1 MIPSPINLTTSPL
14 NRVPHLRRS
23 FIASKVGIV
32 RSTTA
37 PAHLHAAE
45 ISQVEAKP

>member
-1 MIPSPINLTTSPL
+1 MTPSPV

-23 FIASKVGIV
+23 FIATKVGIV

-37 PAHLHAAE
+37 RAPLRAAE
-45 ISQVEAKP
+45 TSQVEAKP